1 MEIVLIIWEDDYKLA
16 ALLLAVTVGANSVV
30 IARLYSSRLKLYQS
44 VSHRRLIPIV
54 HAGRVR
60 HATRRPLP
68 CLKRMTTC
76 ILRSGKGHIF
86 CGR

>member
-16 ALLLAVTVGANSVV
+16 ALLLAVTVGANSLV

-60 HATRRPLP
+60 HATCCPVL
-68 CLKRMTTC
+68 CLECMT
-76 ILRSGKGHIF
+76 S
-86 CGR
+86 